1 MALLNKTGI
10 TNGAAIEAEHVTR
23 TIDALT
29 GVSTDTVIA
38 SGSFTGS
45 FTGLANSAS
54 YAVSAS
60 HLIGGGGS
68 VPAGTVSG
76 SAQLIEYG
84 AAMTASSVIFTNA
97 SASFISASQE
107 IHAQQGY
114 KIAGGYTLAAGLPLM
129 GSVDLYVG
137 PASDG
142 KLNFQATNTKVDNPF
157 TASSHISASGTITM
171 ATASIGGGVFTSASL
186 AAGGAG
192 FPFVGAAEI
201 TGSLIVS
208 SSGAGNQALSLK
220 GSGSTQFDVIGSVG
234 TLFSVDDDL
243 SSMLFSVNDLSGL
256 PTLQASASGEVFLGA
271 APQSLYTTAVIASTT
286 AGTTH
291 SLCTLSTSSYD
302 GAFFEYTAVS
312 ESNARAGNIMSVWN
326 NTLVFTETTTTDIGN
341 TSDLT
346 TKVIIS
352 GSTAR
357 LVAYG
362 ANASYKIKTIIKAI

>member
-38 SGSFTGS
+38 TGSFTGS
-45 FTGLANSAS
+45 FNGTYAGTITSAS
-54 YAVSAS
+54 YAISAS

-76 SAQLIEYG
+76 SAQLIQLG
-84 AAMTASSVIFTNA
+84 AAMTASSVTFT
-97 SASFISASQE
+97 Q
-107 IHAQQGY
+107 
-114 KIAGGYTLAAGLPLM
+114 
-129 GSVDLYVG
+129 V
-137 PASDG
+137 
-142 KLNFQATNTKVDNPF
+142 
-157 TASSHISASGTITM
+157 TASGAISSSGTITM

-186 AAGGAG
+186 AAGGSGAG

-220 GSGSTQFDVIGSVG
+220 GSGSTQFQVDGSVG
-234 TLFSVDDDL
+234 TLFKVDDDL
-243 SSMLFSVNDLSGL
+243 SSMLFSVNDVSGL